1 MWITDRNTL
10 FRRIDREF
18 RLFTTVFPLPIYARL
33 VSTFKNRP
41 WLIGTLGGL
50 VAWLTAIAGI
60 GVVDVI
66 VRQVLAEDLRTYLGH
81 TAELTAAQIDA
92 DSLSQFT
99 SAAQDGSVAYNRAT
113 RPLAIL
119 LANDADIRFA
129 YVGVTDGEKMHF
141 ILDGTPLGALD
152 ADGKPLHSPP
162 MEEDTLTPGEREI
175 SRTHRLTVERS
186 PSSTGWGMG
195 IRAQAPIYARDGHM
209 AAYVGITMSADMYLQ
224 RLRRVDISAGIG
236 VGIAALLALLNGL
249 AIWRVQRSRHAAIAA
264 EMLARERLDCA
275 HQLANL
281 GTWHCDLLSR
291 RGSMSDGLC
300 QLIDNTSDRI
310 APIDAYLNATHPD
323 DRLMV
328 ESLIAEAARTSSSQ
342 TLDHRFVAG
351 GVIRYVRAAVMARR
365 IGAVNEIHGI
375 VLDLTDV
382 KSSALETIRAKEA
395 AESANRAKSEFLA
408 NMSHEIRT
416 PLNGVIGMTGLLL
429 DTNLTAEQREY
440 AKIAQSSGETLL
452 SVLNDILDFSKIEA
466 GHLDL
471 ESIDFELLPVFDQSV
486 EAVALRAAQKGLDI
500 LVELDPD
507 MPHWVQGDPHRLRQI
522 VLNLLSNAVK
532 FTDRGEIH
540 VRGHAAPVSDG
551 MVRLRVDVSDTGV
564 GMSTEQQS
572 RLFTPFAQADSSTT
586 RRFGG
591 TGLGL
596 SICRRLVEL
605 MGGQIGVS
613 STPGA
618 GSTFW
623 FEVQVPSLVS
633 PEPQQPVDFTDVDI
647 LLVEDHPINQ
657 RIVVKQLSSL
667 GCRVTVAA
675 TATDALASWRSMVAA
690 SRTPDVVLL
699 DHDLPDHSG
708 RWVAEHIRM
717 TPAGA
722 SATLILMTSLGGG
735 AHEAGEKLP
744 VARRL
749 TKPVKQSTLIKCL
762 RDAIEHARTP
772 TVRVLKLDV
781 FEGARVLL
789 AEDNVVNQML
799 ARRLLERLGAS
810 VTIADTGMAAIERLS
825 ISAFNV
831 VLMDCQMPELD
842 GYEATRRIRK
852 GAAGESARTV
862 PIIALTANA
871 LSGDRERCLESGMD
885 DYLVKPIN
893 PDDLREKL
901 ERVLKPAAA
910 AANGA

>member
-1 MWITDRNTL
+1 L
-10 FRRIDREF
+10 RI
-18 RLFTTVFPLPIYARL
+18 A
-33 VSTFKNRP
+33 STFKNRP
-41 WLIGTLGGL
+41 WLSGLLGAL

-60 GVVDVI
+60 GVVDII
-66 VRQVLAEDLRTYLGH
+66 VRQVLAEDLRAYLGH
-81 TAELTAAQIDA
+81 TAELSAAQFDA
-92 DSLSQFT
+92 EELSQFK
-99 SAAQDGSVAYNRAT
+99 SASQDGSAAYQKAV

-119 LANDADIRFA
+119 LANDPDIRFA

-141 ILDGTPLGALD
+141 ILDGTPLD
-152 ADGKPLHSPP
+152 ARDSDGKSLHSPP

-175 SRTHRLTVERS
+175 AQTHRLTVERS
-186 PSSTGWGMG
+186 PTSTEWGMG
-195 IRAQAPIYARDGHM
+195 IRAQAPIYDRGGNM
-209 AAYVGITMSADMYLQ
+209 VAYVGITMRADKYMQ
-224 RLRRVDISAGIG
+224 RLRRVDFSAGIG
-236 VGIAALLALLNGL
+236 IGIAALLALLNGL
-249 AIWRVQRSRHAAIAA
+249 AIWRVQRARHAAIAA
-264 EMLARERLDCA
+264 EALAHERLDCA

-281 GTWHCDLLSR
+281 GTWYCDLQSR
-291 RGSMSDGLC
+291 SGSMSEGLC
-300 QLIDNTSDRI
+300 QLIGNRSDRT
-310 APIDAYLNATHPD
+310 APLDAYINATHPD
-323 DRLMV
+323 DRLLV
-328 ESLIAEAARTSSSQ
+328 ESLVAEAARTSGSQ
-342 TLDHRFVAG
+342 TLDHRFLVGAT
-351 GVIRYVRAAVMARR
+351 IKYVRAVVMARR
-365 IGAVNEIHGI
+365 FGAVNEMHGI

-382 KSSALETIRAKEA
+382 KAGALETIRAKEA

-429 DTNLTAEQREY
+429 DTNLAPEQREY

-471 ESIDFELLPVFDQSV
+471 ESITFELLPVFDQAV

-507 MPHWVQGDPHRLRQI
+507 MPRWVQADPHRLRQI

-532 FTDRGEIH
+532 FTDKGEVH
-540 VRGHAAPVSDG
+540 VMGRSTALPGG
-551 MVRLRVDVSDTGV
+551 MAHIRVEVSDTGV
-564 GMSTEQQS
+564 GLSAEQQT

-605 MGGQIGVS
+605 MGGQIGVTS
-613 STPGA
+613 SPGA

-623 FEVQVPSLVS
+623 FEVQMPMVDCL
-633 PEPQQPVDFTDVDI
+633 EAPQAVDLADVEV

-657 RIVVKQLSSL
+657 RIVVKQLASI

-675 TATDALASWRSMVAA
+675 TAADAVAA
-690 SRTPDVVLL
+690 WQTLVADSRTPDVVLL

-708 RWVAEHIRM
+708 RWVAEHIRK
-717 TPAGA
+717 TPAG
-722 SATLILMTSLGGG
+722 SAATIILMTSLGS
-735 AHEAGEKLP
+735 EPYESGEKLL

-749 TKPVKQSTLIKCL
+749 IKPVKQSTLVDSI

-772 TVRVLKLDV
+772 TLRVLKLDV
-781 FEGARVLL
+781 FDGARVLL
-789 AEDNVVNQML
+789 AEDNVVNQLL

-825 ISAFNV
+825 LSSYNV

-852 GAAGESARTV
+852 GAAGEAARTV

-871 LSGDRERCLESGMD
+871 LSGDRERCLECGMD

-893 PDDLREKL
+893 PETLREKL
-901 ERVLKPAAA
+901 ERVLKPAESPAPQPA
-910 AANGA
+910 PDTEYPKAESG

>member
-1 MWITDRNTL
+1 
-10 FRRIDREF
+10 
-18 RLFTTVFPLPIYARL
+18 V
-33 VSTFKNRP
+33 
-41 WLIGTLGGL
+41 LGGL
-50 VAWLTAIAGI
+50 VAWITAIAGI

-99 SAAQDGSVAYNRAT
+99 SASQDGSDAYRRAV

-119 LANDADIRFA
+119 LANNSDIRFA

-141 ILDGTPLGALD
+141 ILDGTPLD
-152 ADGKPLHSPP
+152 ARDSDGKPLHSPP

-175 SRTHRLTVERS
+175 SFTHHLTVERS
-186 PSSTGWGMG
+186 PTSTEWGWG
-195 IRAQAPIYARDGHM
+195 IRAQAPIYSSNGQM
-209 AAYVGITMSADMYLQ
+209 VAYVGITMRADKYAQ
-224 RLRRVDISAGIG
+224 RLRRVDISGAIGIA
-236 VGIAALLALLNGL
+236 IAALLALLNGL
-249 AIWRVQRSRHAAIAA
+249 AIWRVQRSRHAAIGA

-281 GTWHCDLLSR
+281 GTWHCDLQSR
-291 RGSMSDGLC
+291 TGSMSDGLC
-300 QLIDNTSDRI
+300 LLIGNSADRMT
-310 APIDAYLNATHPD
+310 PIDAYMSATHPD
-323 DRLMV
+323 DRPLV
-328 ESLIAEAARTSSSQ
+328 ANLVAEAARTSGSQ
-342 TLDHRFVAG
+342 TLDHRFLVG
-351 GVIRYVRAAVMARR
+351 GVIKYVRAAVMARR
-365 IGAVNEIHGI
+365 FGSVNEMHGI

-382 KSSALETIRAKEA
+382 KTSALETIRAKEA

-429 DTNLTAEQREY
+429 DADLAPEQREY

-471 ESIDFELLPVFDQSV
+471 ESIAFELLPVFDQAV

-500 LVELDPD
+500 LVELDPE
-507 MPHWVQGDPHRLRQI
+507 MPQWVQADPHRLRQI

-532 FTDRGEIH
+532 FTDKGEIH
-540 VRGHAAPVSDG
+540 VKGLNLGVAGGAA
-551 MVRLRVDVSDTGV
+551 RIRVEVSDTGV
-564 GMSTEQQS
+564 GMSAEQQA

-596 SICRRLVEL
+596 SICRRLLEL
-605 MGGQIGVS
+605 MRGEIGVTS
-613 STPGA
+613 SPGT

-623 FEVQVPSLVS
+623 FEVQVPLVAS
-633 PEPQQPVDFTDVDI
+633 PEVQPAVDLADVEI

-657 RIVVKQLSSL
+657 RIVVKQLASV

-675 TATDALASWRSMVAA
+675 TAADALAQWRAMVAE

-699 DHDLPDHSG
+699 DHDLPDHTG
-708 RWVAEHIRM
+708 RWVAEHIRK

-722 SATLILMTSLGGG
+722 GATIILMTSLGSEPGG
-735 AHEAGEKLP
+735 AGGLP

-749 TKPVKQSTLIKCL
+749 IKPVKQSTLIKSI
-762 RDAIEHARTP
+762 REAIEQARTP
-772 TVRVLKLDV
+772 TLRVLKLDV
-781 FEGARVLL
+781 FAGARVLL

-799 ARRLLERLGAS
+799 ARRLLERMGAI

-825 ISAFNV
+825 ISSFNV

-852 GAAGESARTV
+852 GAAGEAARTV

-871 LSGDRERCLESGMD
+871 LSGDRERCIEAGMD
-885 DYLVKPIN
+885 DYLVKPID
-893 PDDLREKL
+893 PQALREKL
-901 ERVLKPAAA
+901 ECVLKPAQPQPQTA
-910 AANGA
+910 

>member
-1 MWITDRNTL
+1 L
-10 FRRIDREF
+10 RI
-18 RLFTTVFPLPIYARL
+18 A
-33 VSTFKNRP
+33 STFKNRP
-41 WLIGTLGGL
+41 WLTGLLGGL
-50 VAWLTAIAGI
+50 VAWVTAIAGI
-60 GVVDVI
+60 GVVDII

-81 TAELTAAQIDA
+81 TAELAAAQFDA
-92 DSLSQFT
+92 ATLAEFT
-99 SAAQDGSVAYNRAT
+99 SASQDGSDAYQKAV

-119 LANDADIRFA
+119 LANDPDIRFA
-129 YVGVTDGEKMHF
+129 YVGATEGEKMHF
-141 ILDGTPLGALD
+141 ILDGTPLD
-152 ADGKPLHSPP
+152 ARDSDGKSLHSPP

-175 SRTHRLTVERS
+175 AQTQRLTVERS
-186 PSSTGWGMG
+186 PSSTDWGMG
-195 IRAQAPIYARDGHM
+195 IRAQAPILDRRGDM
-209 AAYVGITMSADMYLQ
+209 VAYVGITMRADKYLQ
-224 RLRRVDISAGIG
+224 RLRRVDISAAIGIG
-236 VGIAALLALLNGL
+236 IAGLLALLNGL
-249 AIWRVQRSRHAAIAA
+249 AIWRVQRSRQTAIAA
-264 EMLARERLDCA
+264 EALVHERLDCA

-281 GTWHCDLLSR
+281 GTWFCDVQSR
-291 RGSMSDGLC
+291 AGSMSEGLC
-300 QLIDNTSDRI
+300 ELIGNRADRTT
-310 APIDAYLNATHPD
+310 PMDAYLNATHPE
-323 DRLMV
+323 DRLIV
-328 ESLIAEAARTSSSQ
+328 EGLMAEAARTSGSQ
-342 TLDHRFVAG
+342 TLDHRFLVGAT
-351 GVIRYVRAAVMARR
+351 VKHVRAAVMARSF
-365 IGAVNEIHGI
+365 GAVNEMHGI

-382 KSSALETIRAKEA
+382 KASALQTIRAKEA

-429 DTNLTAEQREY
+429 DTNLAPEQREY

-471 ESIDFELLPVFDQSV
+471 ESITFELQPVFDQAV

-507 MPHWVQGDPHRLRQI
+507 MPRWVQADPHRLRQI

-532 FTDRGEIH
+532 FTDKGEVH
-540 VRGHAAPVSDG
+540 VLGRASKLPGG
-551 MVRLRVDVSDTGV
+551 MAQIRVEVSDTGV
-564 GMSTEQQS
+564 GLTEAQQS

-605 MGGQIGVS
+605 MGGRIGLS
-613 STPGA
+613 SSPGA

-623 FEVQVPSLVS
+623 FEVQMPIVDCL
-633 PEPQQPVDFTDVDI
+633 EAPQAVDLADVEV

-657 RIVVKQLSSL
+657 RIVLQQLASV
-667 GCRVTVAA
+667 GCRVTAA
-675 TATDALASWRSMVAA
+675 STAAAALHTWHAMVAD

-708 RWVAEHIRM
+708 RWVADHIRK
-717 TPAGA
+717 TPAG
-722 SATLILMTSLGGG
+722 SGATIILMTSLGSEPN
-735 AHEAGEKLP
+735 EAGEKLM

-749 TKPVKQSTLIKCL
+749 IKPVKQSTLVASI

-772 TVRVLKLDV
+772 TLRVLTLDV
-781 FEGARVLL
+781 FDGARVLL

-825 ISAFNV
+825 LSAFNV

-852 GAAGESARTV
+852 GAAGEAARRV

-871 LSGDRERCLESGMD
+871 LSGDRERCLECGMD

-893 PDDLREKL
+893 PETLREKL
-901 ERVLKPAAA
+901 ERVLKPAQALAGQAPAA
-910 AANGA
+910 PYPEAESG

>member
-1 MWITDRNTL
+1 L
-10 FRRIDREF
+10 RIYS
-18 RLFTTVFPLPIYARL
+18 TVA
-33 VSTFKNRP
+33 STIKNRP

-66 VRQVLAEDLRTYLGH
+66 VRQVLAEDLRVYLGH

-99 SAAQDGSVAYNRAT
+99 SASQDGSDAYKRAV

-119 LANDADIRFA
+119 LASNSDIRFA

-141 ILDGTPLGALD
+141 ILDGTPLD
-152 ADGKPLHSPP
+152 ARDSDGKPLHSPP
-162 MEEDTLTPGEREI
+162 MEQDTLTPGEREI
-175 SRTHRLTVERS
+175 SFTHRLTVERS
-186 PSSTGWGMG
+186 PTSTGWGLG
-195 IRAQAPIYARDGHM
+195 IRAQAPIYGSGGQM
-209 AAYVGITMSADMYLQ
+209 VAYVGITMRADKYAQRLQ
-224 RLRRVDISAGIG
+224 RIDVSAGIG
-236 VGIAALLALLNGL
+236 IGIAGLLALLNGL
-249 AIWRVQRSRHAAIAA
+249 AIWRVQRSRHAAIVA

-281 GTWHCDLLSR
+281 GTWYCDLQSR
-291 RGSMSDGLC
+291 RGSMSDVLC
-300 QLIDNTSDRI
+300 LLIGNSADRMT
-310 APIDAYLNATHPD
+310 PIDAYLGATHPD
-323 DRLMV
+323 DRLLV
-328 ESLIAEAARTSSSQ
+328 EGLVAEAARTSGSQ
-342 TLDHRFVAG
+342 TLDHRFVVG
-351 GVIRYVRAAVMARR
+351 GVTKYVRAAVMARR
-365 IGAVNEIHGI
+365 FGAVSEMHGI

-382 KSSALETIRAKEA
+382 KTSALETIRAKEA

-429 DTNLTAEQREY
+429 DTNLAPEQREY

-471 ESIDFELLPVFDQSV
+471 ESIAFELLPVFDQSV

-507 MPHWVQGDPHRLRQI
+507 MPQWVQADPHRLRQI

-532 FTDRGEIH
+532 FTEKGEIH
-540 VRGHAAPVSDG
+540 VMGRPVFLADG
-551 MVRLRVDVSDTGV
+551 SARIRVEVSDTGV
-564 GMSTEQQS
+564 GMSAEQQA

-596 SICRRLVEL
+596 SICRRLIEL
-605 MGGQIGVS
+605 MGGEIGVAS
-613 STPGA
+613 SPGA

-623 FEVQVPSLVS
+623 FEVEMPLAAC
-633 PEPQQPVDFTDVDI
+633 PEPQQEVNLADVEI

-657 RIVVKQLSSL
+657 RIVVKQLASV

-675 TATDALASWRSMVAA
+675 TAADALASWRAMVAD

-708 RWVAEHIRM
+708 RWVAEHIRT

-722 SATLILMTSLGGG
+722 AATIIPMTSLGSEPSG
-735 AHEAGEKLP
+735 AGEKLP

-749 TKPVKQSTLIKCL
+749 TKPVKQSTLVKSI
-762 RDAIEHARTP
+762 REAIEHARTP
-772 TVRVLKLDV
+772 TLRVLKLDV
-781 FEGARVLL
+781 FDGARVLL

-799 ARRLLERLGAS
+799 ARRLLERMGAT

-825 ISAFNV
+825 ISSFNV

-852 GAAGESARTV
+852 GAAGEAARTV
-862 PIIALTANA
+862 PIIALTAHA

-893 PDDLREKL
+893 PEALREKL
-901 ERVLKPAAA
+901 ERVLKPDIAHPGAAA
-910 AANGA
+910 SRRT

>member
-1 MWITDRNTL
+1 
-10 FRRIDREF
+10 
-18 RLFTTVFPLPIYARL
+18 VPIYAPV
-33 VSTFKNRP
+33 VSTIKNRP

-66 VRQVLAEDLRTYLGH
+66 VRQVLAEDLRAYLGH

-92 DSLSQFT
+92 DSLTQFT
-99 SAAQDGSVAYNRAT
+99 NAAQDGSDAYNRAA
-113 RPLAIL
+113 RPLALL
-119 LANDADIRFA
+119 LATNSDIRFA

-141 ILDGTPLGALD
+141 ILDGTPQNALD

-175 SRTHRLTVERS
+175 SHTHRLTVERS
-186 PSSTGWGMG
+186 PSSTEWGMG
-195 IRAQAPIYARDGHM
+195 IRAQAPIYAADGHM
-209 AAYVGITMSADMYLQ
+209 AAYVGITMRADRYVQ
-224 RLRRVDISAGIG
+224 RLRRIDISAGIG
-236 VGIAALLALLNGL
+236 VGIAGLLALFNGL
-249 AIWRVQRSRHAAIAA
+249 AIWRVQRSRRAAIAA

-291 RGSMSDGLC
+291 TGSMSDGLC
-300 QLIDNTSDRI
+300 RLIGNTADRI
-310 APIDAYLNATHPD
+310 SPIDAYLSATHPE
-323 DRLMV
+323 DRFMV
-328 ESLIAEAARTSSSQ
+328 ESLIGGASRTTGSQ
-342 TLDHRFVAG
+342 TLDHRFVVDG
-351 GVIRYVRAAVMARR
+351 IIRYVRAAVMARR
-365 IGAVNEIHGI
+365 FGAGNEIHGI

-471 ESIDFELLPVFDQSV
+471 ESIDFELLPMFDQSV

-507 MPHWVQGDPHRLRQI
+507 MPRWVQGDPYRLRQI

-532 FTDRGEIH
+532 FTEQGEVH
-540 VRGHAAPVSDG
+540 VTGHAVAVGGG
-551 MVRLRVDVSDTGV
+551 MVRLRVEVSDTGV
-564 GMSTEQQS
+564 GMSAEQQS

-596 SICRRLVEL
+596 SICRKLIEL
-605 MGGQIGVS
+605 MGGRIGVTS
-613 STPGA
+613 APGA

-623 FEVQVPSLVS
+623 FEVQMPSLVS
-633 PEPQQPVDFTDVDI
+633 PEPQQPVDFADVHI

-657 RIVVKQLSSL
+657 RIVVKQLASV
-667 GCRVTVAA
+667 GCRVSVAS
-675 TATDALASWRSMVAA
+675 TAADALALWHSTVAA

-708 RWVAEHIRM
+708 RWVAEHIRG

-722 SATLILMTSLGGG
+722 SATIILMTSLGGEG
-735 AHEAGEKLP
+735 NDAGEKLP

-749 TKPVKQSTLIKCL
+749 TKPVKQSTLVKCI
-762 RDAIEHARTP
+762 REAIEHARTP
-772 TVRVLKLDV
+772 TLRVLQLDA
-781 FEGARVLL
+781 FNGARILV

-799 ARRLLERLGAS
+799 ARRLLERLGLE

-825 ISAFNV
+825 ISAFSV

-852 GAAGESARTV
+852 GAAGEAARTV

-885 DYLVKPIN
+885 DYLMKPIN
-893 PDDLREKL
+893 PRTLREKL
-901 ERVLKPAAA
+901 ERVLRPADTTLSGRATSA
-910 AANGA
+910 RE

>member
-1 MWITDRNTL
+1 LRIYSPVASTL
-10 FRRIDREF
+10 
-18 RLFTTVFPLPIYARL
+18 
-33 VSTFKNRP
+33 KNRP
-41 WLIGTLGGL
+41 WLSGMLGGL
-50 VAWLTAIAGI
+50 VAWITAIAGI

-66 VRQVLAEDLRTYLGH
+66 VRQVLAEDLRAYLGH
-81 TAELTAAQIDA
+81 TAELTAAQLDA
-92 DSLSQFT
+92 ESLSQFT
-99 SAAQDGSVAYNRAT
+99 SASQDGSAAYKRAV

-129 YVGVTDGEKMHF
+129 YVGTTDGEKMHF
-141 ILDGTPLGALD
+141 ILDGTPLDARD
-152 ADGKPLHSPP
+152 ADGRSLHSPP
-162 MEEDTLTPGEREI
+162 MEQDTLTPGEREI
-175 SRTHRLTVERS
+175 SQTHRLTVERG
-186 PSSTGWGMG
+186 PTSTDWGMG
-195 IRAQAPIYARDGHM
+195 IRAQAPIYDNKGKM
-209 AAYVGITMSADMYLQ
+209 AAYVGITMRADKYLQ
-224 RLRRVDISAGIG
+224 RLRRVDISAAIGIG
-236 VGIAALLALLNGL
+236 IAGLLALLNGL
-249 AIWRVQRSRHAAIAA
+249 AIWRVQGARQAAIAA
-264 EMLARERLDCA
+264 EALARERLDCA

-281 GTWHCDLLSR
+281 GTWHCDLQSR
-291 RGSMSDGLC
+291 AGSMSEGLC
-300 QLIDNTSDRI
+300 QLIGSTANRTT
-310 APIDAYLNATHPD
+310 PIDAYIHATHPD
-323 DRLMV
+323 DRPLV
-328 ESLIAEAARTSSSQ
+328 ESLVLEARRTSSSQ
-342 TLDHRFVAG
+342 TLDHRFIVAG
-351 GVIRYVRAAVMARR
+351 ATKYVRAAVMARR
-365 IGAVNEIHGI
+365 FGAVNEMHGI

-382 KSSALETIRAKEA
+382 KASAIETTRAKEA

-429 DTNLTAEQREY
+429 DTDLAPEQREY

-471 ESIDFELLPVFDQSV
+471 ESITFELLPVFDQAV

-500 LVELDPD
+500 LVELDPE
-507 MPHWVQGDPHRLRQI
+507 MPQWVQADPYRLRQI

-532 FTDRGEIH
+532 FTDKGEIH
-540 VRGHAAPVSDG
+540 VMGHATVLAG
-551 MVRLRVDVSDTGV
+551 EIAQIRVEVTDTGV
-564 GMSTEQQS
+564 GMSREQQA
-572 RLFTPFAQADSSTT
+572 RLFAAFAQADSSTT

-596 SICRRLVEL
+596 SICRRLIEL
-605 MGGQIGVS
+605 MGGQIGVTS
-613 STPGA
+613 SPGA

-623 FEVQVPSLVS
+623 FEVRVPMVH
-633 PEPQQPVDFTDVDI
+633 PEAQPAVELSDVEV

-657 RIVVKQLSSL
+657 RIVVKQLASV

-675 TATDALASWRSMVAA
+675 TAAGALASWHEMVAD

-708 RWVAEHIRM
+708 RWVAEHIRK

-722 SATLILMTSLGGG
+722 GATIILMTSLGSEPR
-735 AHEAGEKLP
+735 EAGERLP

-749 TKPVKQSTLIKCL
+749 TKPVKQSTLVKSI
-762 RDAIEHARTP
+762 REAIEHARTP
-772 TVRVLKLDV
+772 TLPVLKLDV
-781 FEGARVLL
+781 FDGARVLL

-799 ARRLLERLGAS
+799 ARRLLERLGAK

-825 ISAFNV
+825 LSSFNV

-852 GAAGESARTV
+852 GAAGETARTV

-871 LSGDRERCLESGMD
+871 LSGDRERCLESGMN

-893 PDDLREKL
+893 PEALREKL
-901 ERVLKPAAA
+901 ERVLKPSAPCAEDA
-910 AANGA
+910 SVAY

>member
-1 MWITDRNTL
+1 MRIYSPFTSTL
-10 FRRIDREF
+10 
-18 RLFTTVFPLPIYARL
+18 
-33 VSTFKNRP
+33 KNRP
-41 WLIGTLGGL
+41 WLSGVLGGM
-50 VAWLTAIAGI
+50 VAWITAIAGI
-60 GVVDVI
+60 GVVDII

-81 TAELTAAQIDA
+81 TAILTAAQVDA

-99 SAAQDGSVAYNRAT
+99 SSSQDGSDAYKRAA

-129 YVGVTDGEKMHF
+129 YVGATDGEKMHF
-141 ILDGTPLGALD
+141 ILDGTPLDARD
-152 ADGKPLHSPP
+152 ADGRTLHSPP
-162 MEEDTLTPGEREI
+162 MEQDTLTPGEREI
-175 SRTHRLTVERS
+175 SQTQRLTVERS
-186 PSSTGWGMG
+186 PTSTDWGMG
-195 IRAQAPIYARDGHM
+195 IRAQAPIYASNGNM
-209 AAYVGITMSADMYLQ
+209 VAYVGITMRADKYLQ
-224 RLRRVDISAGIG
+224 RLRRVDISAAIGIS
-236 VGIAALLALLNGL
+236 IAGLLALLNGL
-249 AIWRVQRSRHAAIAA
+249 AIWRVQRARHAAIAA
-264 EMLARERLDCA
+264 EALARERLDCA

-281 GTWHCDLLSR
+281 GTWYCDLQTR
-291 RGSMSDGLC
+291 AGSMSEGLC
-300 QLIDNTSDRI
+300 HLIGNSIDRTT
-310 APIDAYLNATHPD
+310 PIDAYIEATHPD
-323 DRLMV
+323 DRLVV
-328 ESLIAEAARTSSSQ
+328 ERLIAEAGRASGSL
-342 TLDHRFVAG
+342 TLDHRFIVAG
-351 GVIRYVRAAVMARR
+351 ATRHVRAAVMARR
-365 IGAVNEIHGI
+365 FGGVNEMHGI

-382 KSSALETIRAKEA
+382 KASAIETTRAKEA

-429 DTNLTAEQREY
+429 DTDLAPEQREY
-440 AKIAQSSGETLL
+440 ARIAQSSGETLL

-471 ESIDFELLPVFDQSV
+471 ESITIELLPVFDQAV

-500 LVELDPD
+500 LVELDPE
-507 MPHWVQGDPHRLRQI
+507 MPQWVQADPYRLRQV

-532 FTDRGEIH
+532 FTDKGEIH
-540 VRGHAAPVSDG
+540 VMGHSKALPGEMA
-551 MVRLRVDVSDTGV
+551 LIRVEVTDTGV
-564 GMSTEQQS
+564 GMSPEQLA

-596 SICRRLVEL
+596 SICRRLVDL
-605 MGGQIGVS
+605 MGGQIGVTS
-613 STPGA
+613 SPGA

-623 FEVQVPSLVS
+623 FEVQVPMVTR
-633 PEPQQPVDFTDVDI
+633 PDAQPAVELADVEV

-657 RIVVKQLSSL
+657 RIVVKQLASV

-675 TATDALASWRSMVAA
+675 TAAGALAAWHAMVAD

-708 RWVAEHIRM
+708 RWVAEHIRR
-717 TPAGA
+717 TPAG
-722 SATLILMTSLGGG
+722 SGATIVLMTSLGSDPT
-735 AHEAGEKLP
+735 EAGDRLP

-749 TKPVKQSTLIKCL
+749 IKPVKQSTLIKAI
-762 RDAIEHARTP
+762 REVIEHARTP
-772 TVRVLKLDV
+772 TLRVLTLDA
-781 FEGARVLL
+781 FAGARVLL

-799 ARRLLERLGAS
+799 ARRLLEQLGAN

-825 ISAFNV
+825 LSSFSV

-852 GAAGESARTV
+852 GAAGDAARAV

-893 PDDLREKL
+893 PRALREKL
-901 ERVLKPAAA
+901 ERVLKPFSAATA
-910 AANGA
+910 ARAAEPAGM

>member
-1 MWITDRNTL
+1 
-10 FRRIDREF
+10 
-18 RLFTTVFPLPIYARL
+18 
-33 VSTFKNRP
+33 
-41 WLIGTLGGL
+41 LIGTLGGL
-50 VAWLTAIAGI
+50 VAWFTAIAGI
-60 GVVDVI
+60 GVVDLI
-66 VRQVLAEDLRTYLGH
+66 VREVLAEDLRAYLGH

-99 SAAQDGSVAYNRAT
+99 SAAQDGSDAYNRAA

-119 LANDADIRFA
+119 LANNSDIRFA

-141 ILDGTPLGALD
+141 ILDGTPLSATD

-175 SRTHRLTVERS
+175 SHTHRLTVERN
-186 PSSTGWGMG
+186 PTSTEWGMG
-195 IRAQAPIYARDGHM
+195 IRAQAPIYASDGHM
-209 AAYVGITMSADMYLQ
+209 AAYVGITMRADRYVQ
-224 RLRRVDISAGIG
+224 RLRRVDTSAGIG
-236 VGIAALLALLNGL
+236 VGIAGLLALLNGL

-264 EMLARERLDCA
+264 EILARERLDCA

-281 GTWHCDLLSR
+281 GTWHCDLLTR
-291 RGSMSDGLC
+291 GGSMSDGLC
-300 QLIDNTSDRI
+300 QLIGNTADRV
-310 APIDAYLNATHPD
+310 APIDAYLNATHPE

-328 ESLIAEAARTSSSQ
+328 ESLIAEASRTSSSQ
-342 TLDHRFVAG
+342 TLDHRFVVDGA
-351 GVIRYVRAAVMARR
+351 VRHVRAAVMARR
-365 IGAVNEIHGI
+365 IGALNEIHGI
-375 VLDLTDV
+375 VLDLTDL
-382 KSSALETIRAKEA
+382 KSSALETMRAKEA

-429 DTNLTAEQREY
+429 DTNLSTEQREY
-440 AKIAQSSGETLL
+440 AKIAQSSGEALL

-471 ESIDFELLPVFDQSV
+471 ECIDFELLPVFDQSV

-507 MPHWVQGDPHRLRQI
+507 MPRWVQGDPYRLRQI

-540 VRGHAAPVSDG
+540 VVGHAAEAG
-551 MVRLRVDVSDTGV
+551 GGLVRLRVEVSDTGV
-564 GMSTEQQS
+564 GMSAEQQS

-596 SICRRLVEL
+596 SICRRLIEL

-613 STPGA
+613 STPGV
-618 GSTFW
+618 GSRFW
-623 FEVQVPSLVS
+623 FEVQVPRLVS
-633 PEPQQPVDFTDVDI
+633 PEPQQPVDFADVNI

-657 RIVVKQLSSL
+657 RIVVKQLASL

-675 TATDALASWRSMVAA
+675 TASAAIAQWHGSVAE
-690 SRTPDVVLL
+690 SRAPDVVLL

-708 RWVAEHIRM
+708 RWVAERIRS

-722 SATLILMTSLGGG
+722 NATIILMTSLGGEG
-735 AHEAGEKLP
+735 GDAGDKLP

-749 TKPVKQSTLIKCL
+749 TKPVKQSALVKCI
-762 RDAIEHARTP
+762 REAIEHARTP

-781 FEGARVLL
+781 FDGARILL

-799 ARRLLERLGAS
+799 ARRLLERLGAE

-852 GAAGESARTV
+852 GAAGEAARAV

-885 DYLVKPIN
+885 DYLMKPID
-893 PDDLREKL
+893 PDALREKL
-901 ERVLKPAAA
+901 ERVLKSADVLVSGRAALA
-910 AANGA
+910 RE

>member
-1 MWITDRNTL
+1 L
-10 FRRIDREF
+10 
-18 RLFTTVFPLPIYARL
+18 RLYSAA
-33 VSTFKNRP
+33 VSTIKNRP
-41 WLIGTLGGL
+41 WLIGVLGGL
-50 VAWLTAIAGI
+50 VAWITAIAGI

-99 SAAQDGSVAYNRAT
+99 SASQDGSDAYRRAV

-119 LANDADIRFA
+119 LANNSDIRFA

-141 ILDGTPLGALD
+141 ILDGTPLD
-152 ADGKPLHSPP
+152 ARDSDGKPLHSPP

-175 SRTHRLTVERS
+175 SFTHHLTVERS
-186 PSSTGWGMG
+186 PTSTEWGWG
-195 IRAQAPIYARDGHM
+195 IRAQAPIYSSNGQM
-209 AAYVGITMSADMYLQ
+209 VAYVGITMRADKYAQ
-224 RLRRVDISAGIG
+224 RLRRVDISGAIGIA
-236 VGIAALLALLNGL
+236 IAALLALLNGL
-249 AIWRVQRSRHAAIAA
+249 AIWRVQRSRHAAIGA

-281 GTWHCDLLSR
+281 GTWHCDLQSR
-291 RGSMSDGLC
+291 TGSMSDGLC
-300 QLIDNTSDRI
+300 LLIGNSADRMT
-310 APIDAYLNATHPD
+310 PIDAYMSATHPD
-323 DRLMV
+323 DRPLV
-328 ESLIAEAARTSSSQ
+328 ANLVAEAARTSGSQ
-342 TLDHRFVAG
+342 TLDHRFLVG
-351 GVIRYVRAAVMARR
+351 GVIKYVRAAVMARR
-365 IGAVNEIHGI
+365 FGSVNEMHGI

-382 KSSALETIRAKEA
+382 KTSALETIRAKEA

-429 DTNLTAEQREY
+429 DADLAPEQREY

-471 ESIDFELLPVFDQSV
+471 ESIAFELLPVFDQAV

-500 LVELDPD
+500 LVELDPE
-507 MPHWVQGDPHRLRQI
+507 MPQWVQADPHRLRQI

-532 FTDRGEIH
+532 FTDKGEIH
-540 VRGHAAPVSDG
+540 VKGLNLGVAGGAA
-551 MVRLRVDVSDTGV
+551 RIRVEVSDTGV
-564 GMSTEQQS
+564 GMSAEQQA

-596 SICRRLVEL
+596 SICRRLLEL
-605 MGGQIGVS
+605 MRGEIGVTS
-613 STPGA
+613 SPGT

-623 FEVQVPSLVS
+623 FEVQVPLVAS
-633 PEPQQPVDFTDVDI
+633 PEVQPAVDLADVEI

-657 RIVVKQLSSL
+657 RIVVKQLASV

-675 TATDALASWRSMVAA
+675 TAADALAQWRAMVAE

-699 DHDLPDHSG
+699 DHDLPDHTG
-708 RWVAEHIRM
+708 RWVAEHIRK

-722 SATLILMTSLGGG
+722 GATIILMTSLGSEPGG
-735 AHEAGEKLP
+735 AGGLP

-749 TKPVKQSTLIKCL
+749 IKPVKQSTLIKSI
-762 RDAIEHARTP
+762 REAIEQARTP
-772 TVRVLKLDV
+772 TLRVLKLDV
-781 FEGARVLL
+781 FAGARVLL

-799 ARRLLERLGAS
+799 ARRLLERMGAI

-825 ISAFNV
+825 ISSFNV

-852 GAAGESARTV
+852 GAAGEAARTV

-871 LSGDRERCLESGMD
+871 LSGDRERCIEAGMD
-885 DYLVKPIN
+885 DYLVKPID
-893 PDDLREKL
+893 PQALREKL
-901 ERVLKPAAA
+901 ECVLKPAQLQPQTA
-910 AANGA
+910 

>member
-1 MWITDRNTL
+1 L
-10 FRRIDREF
+10 RIK
-18 RLFTTVFPLPIYARL
+18 FP
-33 VSTFKNRP
+33 VDWTSKNRP
-41 WLIGTLGGL
+41 GLNAILGGL
-50 VAWLTAIAGI
+50 VAWITAIAGI

-66 VRQVLAEDLRTYLGH
+66 VRQLLAEDLRSYLGH
-81 TAELTAAQIDA
+81 TAELTAEQFDA
-92 DSLSQFT
+92 ASLAQFT
-99 SAAQDGSVAYNRAT
+99 SPSQDGSEAYKRVA
-113 RPLAIL
+113 RPLTIL
-119 LANDADIRFA
+119 LANDPDIRFA
-129 YVGVTDGEKMHF
+129 YVGVTDGDKMHF
-141 ILDGTPLGALD
+141 ILDGTPLD
-152 ADGKPLHSPP
+152 AHDSDGRSLHSPP

-175 SRTHRLTVERS
+175 EQTHRLTVERS
-186 PSSTGWGMG
+186 PTSTDWGMG
-195 IRAQAPIYARDGHM
+195 IRAQAPIYDHNGDM
-209 AAYVGITMSADMYLQ
+209 VAYVGVTMLADKYLQ
-224 RLRRVDISAGIG
+224 RLRRVDASAAIGI
-236 VGIAALLALLNGL
+236 GIAALLALLNGL
-249 AIWRVQRSRHAAIAA
+249 AIWRVERARHAAICA
-264 EMLARERLDCA
+264 EALAHERLDCA

-281 GTWHCDLLSR
+281 GTWYCDLQTRS
-291 RGSMSDGLC
+291 GSMSEELC
-300 QLIDNTSDRI
+300 QLIGNSTGRTT
-310 APIDAYLNATHPD
+310 PMDAYLKATHPD
-323 DRLMV
+323 DLALV
-328 ESLIAEAARTSSSQ
+328 ESLVREAARISGSR
-342 TLDHRFVAG
+342 TLDHRFLVAG
-351 GVIRYVRAAVMARR
+351 VIKYVRAAVMARSF
-365 IGAVNEIHGI
+365 GAVNEMHGI

-382 KSSALETIRAKEA
+382 KAGEIETIRAKEA

-471 ESIDFELLPVFDQSV
+471 ECITFELLPVFDQAV

-507 MPHWVQGDPHRLRQI
+507 MPKWVQADPHRLRQI

-532 FTDRGEIH
+532 FTAKGEIH
-540 VRGHAAPVSDG
+540 VKGSSKATPGGLAHI
-551 MVRLRVDVSDTGV
+551 RVEVSDTGV
-564 GMSTEQQS
+564 GMTAEQQA

-605 MGGQIGVS
+605 MGGRIGVIS
-613 STPGA
+613 APGT

-623 FEVQVPSLVS
+623 FEVQMPMIAQLES
-633 PEPQQPVDFTDVDI
+633 PPTVALADVEV
-647 LLVEDHPINQ
+647 LLIEDHPINQ
-657 RIVVKQLSSL
+657 RIVVKQLATV
-667 GCRVTVAA
+667 GCRVTVASSA
-675 TATDALASWRSMVAA
+675 ADALDAWHAMVAD

-699 DHDLPDHSG
+699 DHDLPDHPG
-708 RWVAEHIRM
+708 RWVAERIRK

-722 SATLILMTSLGGG
+722 GATIILMTSLGNDPQELGR
-735 AHEAGEKLP
+735 LD

-749 TKPVKQSTLIKCL
+749 IKPVKQSALVNAI
-762 RDAIEHARTP
+762 RDAIEQARTP
-772 TVRVLKLDV
+772 TLRVLKLDV
-781 FEGARVLL
+781 FQGARVLL

-799 ARRLLERLGAS
+799 ARRLLERLGAI

-825 ISAFNV
+825 LSSFNL

-852 GAAGESARTV
+852 GAAGEAARRV

-885 DYLVKPIN
+885 DYLVKPID
-893 PDDLREKL
+893 PETLREKL

-910 AANGA
+910 ASGDAASCATRV

>member
-1 MWITDRNTL
+1 
-10 FRRIDREF
+10 
-18 RLFTTVFPLPIYARL
+18 V
-33 VSTFKNRP
+33 
-41 WLIGTLGGL
+41 LGGL
-50 VAWLTAIAGI
+50 VAWITAIAGI

-99 SAAQDGSVAYNRAT
+99 SASQDGSDAYRRAV

-119 LANDADIRFA
+119 LANNSDIRFA

-141 ILDGTPLGALD
+141 ILDGTPLD
-152 ADGKPLHSPP
+152 ARDSDGKPLHSPP

-175 SRTHRLTVERS
+175 SFTHHLTVERS
-186 PSSTGWGMG
+186 PTSTEWGWG
-195 IRAQAPIYARDGHM
+195 IRAQAPIYSSNGQM
-209 AAYVGITMSADMYLQ
+209 VAYVGITMRADKYAQ
-224 RLRRVDISAGIG
+224 RLRRVDISGAIGIA
-236 VGIAALLALLNGL
+236 IAALLALLNGL
-249 AIWRVQRSRHAAIAA
+249 AIWRVQRSRHAAIGA

-281 GTWHCDLLSR
+281 GTWHCDLQSR
-291 RGSMSDGLC
+291 TGSMSDGLC
-300 QLIDNTSDRI
+300 LLIGNSADRMT
-310 APIDAYLNATHPD
+310 PIDAYMSATHPD
-323 DRLMV
+323 DRPLV
-328 ESLIAEAARTSSSQ
+328 ANLVAEAARTSGSQ
-342 TLDHRFVAG
+342 TLDHRFLVG
-351 GVIRYVRAAVMARR
+351 GVIKYVRAAVMARR
-365 IGAVNEIHGI
+365 FGSVNEMHGI

-382 KSSALETIRAKEA
+382 KTSALETIRAKEA

-429 DTNLTAEQREY
+429 DADLAPEQREY

-471 ESIDFELLPVFDQSV
+471 ESIAFELLPVFDQAV

-500 LVELDPD
+500 LVELDPE
-507 MPHWVQGDPHRLRQI
+507 MPQWVQADPHRLRQI

-532 FTDRGEIH
+532 FTDKGEIH
-540 VRGHAAPVSDG
+540 VKGLNLGVAGGAA
-551 MVRLRVDVSDTGV
+551 RIRVEVSDTGV
-564 GMSTEQQS
+564 GMSAEQQA

-596 SICRRLVEL
+596 SICRRLLEL
-605 MGGQIGVS
+605 MRGEIGVTS
-613 STPGA
+613 SPGT

-623 FEVQVPSLVS
+623 FEVQVPLVAS
-633 PEPQQPVDFTDVDI
+633 PEVQPAVDLADVEI

-657 RIVVKQLSSL
+657 RIVVKQLASV

-675 TATDALASWRSMVAA
+675 TAADALAQWRAMVAE

-699 DHDLPDHSG
+699 DHDLPDHTG
-708 RWVAEHIRM
+708 RWVAEHIRK

-722 SATLILMTSLGGG
+722 GATIILMTSLGSEPGG
-735 AHEAGEKLP
+735 AGGLP

-749 TKPVKQSTLIKCL
+749 IKPVKQSTLIKSI
-762 RDAIEHARTP
+762 REAIEQARTP
-772 TVRVLKLDV
+772 TLRVLKLDV
-781 FEGARVLL
+781 FAGARVLL

-799 ARRLLERLGAS
+799 ARRLLERMGAI

-825 ISAFNV
+825 ISSFNV

-852 GAAGESARTV
+852 GAAGEAARTV

-871 LSGDRERCLESGMD
+871 LSGDRERCIEAGMD
-885 DYLVKPIN
+885 DYLVKPID
-893 PDDLREKL
+893 PQALREKL
-901 ERVLKPAAA
+901 ECVLKPAQLQPQTA
-910 AANGA
+910 

>member
-1 MWITDRNTL
+1 
-10 FRRIDREF
+10 
-18 RLFTTVFPLPIYARL
+18 
-33 VSTFKNRP
+33 
-41 WLIGTLGGL
+41 LIGTLGGL
-50 VAWLTAIAGI
+50 VAWFTAIAGI

-66 VRQVLAEDLRTYLGH
+66 VRQVLAEDLRAYLGH
-81 TAELTAAQIDA
+81 TAEWAAAQIDA
-92 DSLSQFT
+92 ASLSQFT
-99 SAAQDGSVAYNRAT
+99 SAAQDGSDAYNRAT

-119 LANDADIRFA
+119 LANNSDIRFA

-141 ILDGTPLGALD
+141 ILDGTPLDALD

-162 MEEDTLTPGEREI
+162 MEEDSLTPGEREI
-175 SRTHRLTVERS
+175 SETHRLTVERK

-195 IRAQAPIYARDGHM
+195 IRAQAPINAKDGHM
-209 AAYVGITMSADMYLQ
+209 AAYVGITMRADMYVQ

-236 VGIAALLALLNGL
+236 IGIAALLALLNGL
-249 AIWRVQRSRHAAIAA
+249 AIWRVQHSRHAAIAA
-264 EMLARERLDCA
+264 ELLVRERLDCA

-291 RGSMSDGLC
+291 TGSMSDGLRR
-300 QLIDNTSDRI
+300 LIGNTADGI
-310 APIDAYLNATHPD
+310 APIDAYLNATHPE

-328 ESLIAEAARTSSSQ
+328 ESLIAEASLTSGSQ

-351 GVIRYVRAAVMARR
+351 GLIRYVRAAVMARR
-365 IGAVNEIHGI
+365 IGAVNEVHGI

-382 KSSALETIRAKEA
+382 KSSALETVRAKEA

-429 DTNLTAEQREY
+429 DTDLTSEQREY

-471 ESIDFELLPVFDQSV
+471 ESIDFELLPVFDQAV

-532 FTDRGEIH
+532 FTDKGEIH
-540 VRGHAAPVSDG
+540 VMGHAATVSAG
-551 MVRLRVDVSDTGV
+551 MVRLRVEVTDTGV
-564 GMSTEQQS
+564 GMSAEQQS

-596 SICRRLVEL
+596 SICRRLIEL
-605 MGGQIGVS
+605 MGGRIGVS
-613 STPGA
+613 SAPGA

-623 FEVQVPSLVS
+623 FEVQVPRLAS
-633 PEPQQPVDFTDVDI
+633 PQPQQPVNFADVEI

-657 RIVVKQLSSL
+657 RIVMKQLASV

-675 TATDALASWRSMVAA
+675 TAADAVAAWHGMVAT

-708 RWVAEHIRM
+708 RWVAEHIRK
-717 TPAGA
+717 TPAGS
-722 SATLILMTSLGGG
+722 SATIILMTSLGGESG
-735 AHEAGEKLP
+735 EAGDKLP

-749 TKPVKQSTLIKCL
+749 TKPVKQSTLVKCI
-762 RDAIEHARTP
+762 REAIEHARTP

-781 FEGARVLL
+781 FDGARILL

-799 ARRLLERLGAS
+799 ARRLLERLGAN

-852 GAAGESARTV
+852 GAAGEAARTV

-893 PDDLREKL
+893 PDELREKL
-901 ERVLKPAAA
+901 ERVLRPADAA
-910 AANGA
+910 VSGRAT